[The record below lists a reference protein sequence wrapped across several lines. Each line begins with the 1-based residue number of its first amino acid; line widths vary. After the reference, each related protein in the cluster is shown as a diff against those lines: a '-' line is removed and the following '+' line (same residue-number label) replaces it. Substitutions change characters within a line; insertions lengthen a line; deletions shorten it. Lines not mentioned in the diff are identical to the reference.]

1 MQQTEHTSRWY
12 KEPWAWV
19 VLGILG
25 TSVVSGLSMLT
36 IATKNPPSMVN
47 DNYYDVGKG
56 INTSLER
63 ERLAEQLGMQARIEF
78 DEERGEVLLNLQGIS
93 QPQQLVLNLISPTQ
107 AERDRRVVLQPATG
121 ENQYRGLL
129 PEDIYGRRFIELIG
143 NHDGQD
149 WRLFEEET
157 LVSGQPFDLGEQL

>member
-1 MQQTEHTSRWY
+1 M
-12 KEPWAWV
+12 
-19 VLGILG
+19 
-25 TSVVSGLSMLT
+25 
-36 IATKNPPSMVN
+36 
-47 DNYYDVGKG
+47 
-56 INTSLER
+56 
-63 ERLAEQLGMQARIEF
+63 
-78 DEERGEVLLNLQGIS
+78 
-93 QPQQLVLNLISPTQ
+93 
-107 AERDRRVVLQPATG
+107 VLQPATG